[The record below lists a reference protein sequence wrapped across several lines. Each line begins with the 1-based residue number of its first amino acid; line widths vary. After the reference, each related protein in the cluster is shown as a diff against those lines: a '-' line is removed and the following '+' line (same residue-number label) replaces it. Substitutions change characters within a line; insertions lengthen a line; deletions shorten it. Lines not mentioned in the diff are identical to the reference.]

1 MKKFFFLS
9 LFQLTLLSFEL
20 FAQVENVPLSNPVY
34 HFLKHLQVCGIIEGQ
49 CFFKTPFARG
59 EIKRML
65 VEVQTKKDKLNS
77 TEKKQL
83 QTYLEEFDLGDKSN
97 TVLIAS
103 ETDSVKVLSTKLFSN
118 DDKFIY
124 RYNKS
129 PNEVFVKPLGSLRSV
144 FKYGKSIDTEDAF
157 YGNLGFRVF
166 GTIDSCLGFYLQA
179 TNGKFISGS
188 KSLGIQ
194 EDKFLSNSVKFTLL
208 NSDFDLVE
216 SHVRFQYKWFST
228 GISRETRLLGSGVNQ
243 NLVVSDNAP
252 PMDEFFIGASFRNFK
267 YNFSHYS
274 LIAQPKNPIQAGSS
288 ADIPPKYLVL
298 HSATFQFKNWNL
310 TYFQTITY
318 SGRSV
323 EIAYLNPFTFLK
335 SVEHSLHDRDK
346 AGMGLSFEWNIFP
359 RFQLLGS
366 WMLEDLIFSEIGK
379 NFWGNKTA
387 WNIGA
392 IYASP
397 FSVDFG
403 FEYTRVEPYMFT
415 HFNNV
420 NNRTNDGR
428 LIGTYVPP
436 NSDEATV
443 QIKSFIL
450 PRYPVIFRIS
460 YLRHGDNVIDST
472 GKIIRNVGGDFNVN
486 HSATDDYRVKFLD
499 GVRNDLLS
507 LSLYFGFEIIRNFNF
522 QFVIDYRK
530 PQNQDAYFVTK
541 VVFRFEDF

>member
-34 HFLKHLQVCGIIEGQ
+34 HFLKHLQVCGVIEGQ
-49 CFFKTPFARG
+49 SFFKTPFTRG

-77 TEKKQL
+77 IEKKQL
-83 QTYLEEFDLGDKSN
+83 QTYLEEFDLGNKSN
-97 TVLIAS
+97 AVLIPS
-103 ETDSVKVLSTKLFSN
+103 ETDSVQVLSTKLFSN

-144 FKYGKSIDTEDAF
+144 FKYGKSIESDDAF

-194 EDKFLSNSVKFTLL
+194 EDKFLSNSIKFTLL

-228 GISRETRLLGSGVNQ
+228 GISRETRFLGSGVNQ
-243 NLVVSDNAP
+243 KLVVSDNAP
-252 PMDEFFIGASFRNFK
+252 PMDEFFIGANFRNFK
-267 YNFSHYS
+267 YNFSNYS

-420 NNRTNDGR
+420 NNRTHDGR

-436 NSDEATV
+436 NSDETTV

-472 GKIIRNVGGDFNVN
+472 GKIIRNVGGDFNIN
-486 HSATDDYRVKFLD
+486 HSATDDYRVRFLD

-507 LSLYFGFEIIRNFNF
+507 LSLYFGFEIIRNFNL

-530 PQNQDAYFVTK
+530 PQNQDAFFVTK
-541 VVFRFEDF
+541 FVFRFEDF